1 VIPDDMFLS
10 SDELTELWISFLF
23 LIYRELKIKIR
34 LNPVIQNGTISLLN
48 EDKTF
53 YKDAAAFPG
62 NSGSPGFIKP
72 FPLWF
77 GPNHI
82 DRKITNLKF
91 IGVMGESYD

>member
-53 YKDAAAFPG
+53 YKDAAAFPW
-62 NSGSPGFIKP
+62 NSGGPVFIKP
-72 FPLWF
+72 FPMWF